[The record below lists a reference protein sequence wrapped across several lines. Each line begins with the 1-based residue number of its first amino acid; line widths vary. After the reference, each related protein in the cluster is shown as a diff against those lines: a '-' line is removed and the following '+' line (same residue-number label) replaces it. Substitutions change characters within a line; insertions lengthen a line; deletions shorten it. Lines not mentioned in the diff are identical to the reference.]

1 MTVRKKEQQHLSHSL
16 LSSKVA
22 SVVRVTLVKVL
33 LESILLELT
42 DKLLIRGVSRGGSI
56 RSSSPHKTERD
67 ASLVPQVQV
76 QVVASCPTDDAD
88 ACQRDR
94 DSS

>member
-1 MTVRKKEQQHLSHSL
+1 MTVRKKEQQYLSHSL

-56 RSSSPHKTERD
+56 RSSPHKTERD
-67 ASLVPQVQV
+67 ASLVPKVQV